1 MTAELA
7 STEVGTRTEIFLID
21 VAMEVES
28 LLAHGY
34 GIVVLGSLKVGHQC
48 SKVLGALLSRQ
59 DFRIGLEILV
69 IGDWF
74 GVDEK
79 GASKIPFR
87 VG

>member
-34 GIVVLGSLKVGHQC
+34 GIVVYLKVGHQC

-59 DFRIGLEILV
+59 DFRVGLEILV

-79 GASKIPFR
+79 GASEIPFR
-87 VG
+87 GG